1 MQRLKS
7 LLSKILEIEEDQITP
22 ETSPENVEIWDSFN
36 GLLIASEL
44 GSLFNVK
51 FSMEEVASVENVRDI
66 IEALFNH
73 DVKLEGEI

>member
-22 ETSPENVEIWDSFN
+22 ETSPENVETWDSFN

-44 GSLFNVK
+44 ESLFNVK

>member
-44 GSLFNVK
+44 ESLFNVK